1 MPPDLPL
8 PQNSRSHA
16 TSVPALAIG
25 LMSGTSQDG
34 VDVALIETD
43 GEIIARFGPTAYR
56 TYSKKERALLRSATA
71 AAANLTDRTARPAA
85 LAAAET
91 IVNDAH
97 AEAVETVPRRQ
108 WNKTR
113 GRHRRRFPRANGT
126 APAAAPSH
134 ACNSATER
142 RLRRGSAFR
151 WSMTFAP
158 PTLKPAGR
166 GRRWRRFFTARW
178 WRRLAGK
185 CRLPCSTSAASPTS
199 LTSTASD
206 LIACDTG
213 PGNALLDD
221 FLRVRT
227 GQLLDTDGRIAAA
240 GRPDE
245 NAIAQF
251 LAHSYFSKPPPK
263 SLDRN
268 EFRRAAGAVLN
279 NSSGIEAGAATLTA
293 LTAAAVAR
301 VVPLL
306 PRPPKTWIVSGGG
319 ARNPTLM
326 RMLGERLAPARVE
339 SAHEAG
345 WSVDS
350 LEAQAV
356 AYLAVRSLRR
366 LPITFPGT
374 TGVSEPLSGGVFAN
388 PSSGTD
394 ING

>member
-1 MPPDLPL
+1 MPRDLPL
-8 PQNSRSHA
+8 PQDSRSHA

-56 TYSKKERALLRSATA
+56 TYSKKERAQLRSASA
-71 AAANLTDRTARPAA
+71 AVANMTDRISRPAA

-97 AEAVETVPRRQ
+97 AEAVETFLSGNGIKPSDVTVVGFHGQ
-108 WNKTR
+108 TVL
-113 GRHRRRFPRANGT
+113 HRPQ
-126 APAAAPSH
+126 
-134 ACNSATER
+134 R
-142 RLRRGSAFR
+142 RLSVQLGDGAALAARLGIPVVYDFR
-151 WSMTFAP
+151 AADSEAGGQGAP
-158 PTLKPAGR
+158 MAPVFHRALVAALGR
-166 GRRWRRFFTARW
+166 EMPVAVLNIGGVANVTYID
-178 WRRLAGK
+178 G
-185 CRLPCSTSAASPTS
+185 
-199 LTSTASD
+199 SD

-240 GRPDE
+240 GKPDE

-251 LAHSYFSKPPPK
+251 LAHSYFSRPPPK
-263 SLDRN
+263 SLVRN

-326 RMLGERLAPARVE
+326 RMLGERLTPGRVE

-345 WSVDS
+345 RSIDS